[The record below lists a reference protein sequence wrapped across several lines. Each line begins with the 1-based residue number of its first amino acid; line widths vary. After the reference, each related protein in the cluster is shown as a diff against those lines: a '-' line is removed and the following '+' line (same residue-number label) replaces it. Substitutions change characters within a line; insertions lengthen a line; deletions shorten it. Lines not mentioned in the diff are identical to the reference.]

1 MKVVLDTNVYVSAC
15 RSEESRARFRTTF
28 FPLLPVTFLAA
39 VVAYELRVNAA
50 NRPTQRLVQEF
61 IGPMER
67 SGRCIAP
74 AFADWIEAAAIV
86 TAIAERD
93 RAWRSKLPALLND
106 ILIALCARK
115 IGATLLTYTAQDFR
129 LIRRHKEFALR
140 VLAADPA

>member
-15 RSEESRARFRTTF
+15 RSEETRARFRATF

-50 NRPTQRLVQEF
+50 DRSTQHLVQEF

-74 AFADWIEAAAIV
+74 SFADWTEAAAIV
-86 TAIAERD
+86 TAIVERD
-93 RAWRSKLPALLND
+93 RSWRSKLPALLND
-106 ILIALCARK
+106 ILIALCARQ
-115 IGATLLTYTAQDFR
+115 IGATLLTYNGQDFR

-140 VLAADPA
+140 VLAAEVA